1 MYIYIFFLLAAILAI
16 PTYGIS
22 ILVFFL
28 LKRSYDNRAVSAILA
43 QAVISMREGLTME
56 LFRINRASIRKV
68 FSLFCIN
75 GTEDGIELQGV
86 SMRWGVLSHPMI
98 NGGRPFSLRVTY
110 QPRGPVDIKA
120 AAGIDE
126 EVLSDY
132 LVGIGSFRLAALAAA
147 AESKNRGKIRN

>member
-16 PTYGIS
+16 PTYGVS

-43 QAVISMREGLTME
+43 QAVISMREELTTE
-56 LFRINRASIRKV
+56 LFRINRASIRKL
-68 FSLFCIN
+68 FSRFCIE

-86 SMRWGVLSHPMI
+86 SMRWGVFSHPMI
-98 NGGRPFSLRVTY
+98 NGGRQFSLRVTY
-110 QPRGPVDIKA
+110 QARGPVDIKA
-120 AAGIDE
+120 APGIDD
-126 EVLSDY
+126 EVLSDH

-147 AESKNRGKIRN
+147 VESRGSGKG